1 MELRIISPSDNGFL
15 KTIEWN
21 HEDIKAEV
29 AAKMQEYAG
38 LVYTE
43 ESIKTAKEDRAALNK
58 FKDALEDKRKEI
70 KKQCLAPY
78 EAFERQIKEII
89 TLVDKPITLIG
100 SQIKEVEDQ
109 KKLEKQNQIMEF
121 YEKNVGALK
130 GILPFS
136 RVLRPEYLNVSR
148 YMKSIKE
155 EIQQLF
161 DRVNGDLDTIDQLQ
175 TTHELQ
181 VKDVYIR
188 TLDLSEAL
196 RENARLEEVAK
207 RIEERRARAASDRE
221 AANKAVE
228 AKPSGTIAPVLAQQK
243 PSAPVAEEERYTVE
257 FRVSGTKE
265 QIDLLKEFLK
275 INGIKYGPAGKEIA

>member
-196 RENARLEEVAK
+196 RENARLEEVAR

-221 AANKAVE
+221 AVKKAVE
-228 AKPSGTIAPVLAQQK
+228 AKPSGTTAPVPAQQK
-243 PSAPVAEEERYTVE
+243 PSAPVAEERYTVE

>member
-109 KKLEKQNQIMEF
+109 KKLEKHNQIMEF

-228 AKPSGTIAPVLAQQK
+228 AKPSGTIAPVQAQQK
-243 PSAPVAEEERYTVE
+243 PSAPVAEERYTVE

-275 INGIKYGPAGKEIA
+275 INGIKYGPVGKEIA

>member
-58 FKDALEDKRKEI
+58 FKNALEDKRKEI

-136 RVLRPEYLNVSR
+136 RVLRPEYLNASPS
-148 YMKSIKE
+148 MKSIKE

-228 AKPSGTIAPVLAQQK
+228 AKPSGTTAPVPAQQK
-243 PSAPVAEEERYTVE
+243 PSAPVAEERYTVE

>member
-109 KKLEKQNQIMEF
+109 KKLEKHNQIMEF

-228 AKPSGTIAPVLAQQK
+228 AKPSGTIAPVPAQQK
-243 PSAPVAEEERYTVE
+243 PSAPVAEERYTVE

-275 INGIKYGPAGKEIA
+275 INGIKYGPVGKEIA

>member
-58 FKDALEDKRKEI
+58 FKDAMEDKRKEI

-228 AKPSGTIAPVLAQQK
+228 AKPSGTIAPVPAQQK
-243 PSAPVAEEERYTVE
+243 PSAPVAEERYTVE